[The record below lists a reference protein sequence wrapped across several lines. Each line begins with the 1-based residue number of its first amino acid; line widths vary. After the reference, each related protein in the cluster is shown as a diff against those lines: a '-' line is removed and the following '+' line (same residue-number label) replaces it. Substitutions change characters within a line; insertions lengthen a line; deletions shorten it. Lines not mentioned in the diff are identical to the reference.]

1 LMKLDIFLTLGA
13 VLRGGTLAAAAAER
27 SLTPSAVSMQMKHL
41 ETYLGQPLFDRS
53 GLQVRPMRL
62 AHEVSAL
69 MGGALQQLESLRKNS
84 TALIEGTVRLGVI
97 ESMQPM
103 VLPATMRLLR
113 ERFSGVALRLV
124 RGRSGTLISSVKAGD
139 LDAALVAQPENG
151 GSARLRWQPMFR
163 RELVLVAPPTATENS
178 ITALFRKYE
187 WIRYDRESVTGS
199 LSARF
204 VTEHVP
210 EKHGQLEFDSTPA
223 IIAMVSNGLGVS
235 ILQIADPGLLHT
247 YPVRIVRLGRSAPV
261 LQLSLVTRKADDDSR
276 LVMAVRDAVLSA
288 LSTARHHRSVT
299 DIQTSPRLTHAD
311 W

>member
-1 LMKLDIFLTLGA
+1 MKLDIFLTLGA